1 MTDAKIC
8 DRCAE
13 FYIHPGTIEQ
23 IQTYDKSDMKLGW
36 IKYDLCPKCSKQFQ
50 KWINNNGT
58 VIGNGTI
65 ISDNPS

>member
-1 MTDAKIC
+1 MADAKIC

-23 IQTYDKSDMKLGW
+23 IQTHIDVGSYTKPV
-36 IKYDLCPKCSKQFQ
+36 KYDLCPKCSKQFQ
-50 KWINNNGT
+50 TWINNNGT

-65 ISDNPS
+65 GSNDSA